1 MLTSIAAG
9 AMLYAGRYGFVASPE
24 TSDTT
29 RTKTPR
35 WLFLNTLTSE
45 QRSEAQFIFAREPK
59 AIAAHFKGGMRGDVD
74 MIGEQY
80 GQAMWSNY
88 PVSDVPRPGLTL
100 GKLSS
105 AQREAVMSLPRVL
118 LSEHGYPRF
127 LKLLDRTRR

>member
-1 MLTSIAAG
+1 
-9 AMLYAGRYGFVASPE
+9 VA
-24 TSDTT
+24 
-29 RTKTPR
+29 
-35 WLFLNTLTSE
+35 FLNTLTSE

-88 PVSDVPRPGLTL
+88 PVSDVPRPGLTF

-118 LSEHGYPRF
+118 LSEHGYPRY